1 MSLRQQAPVTHINV
15 FTPHPGMMDAFVAA
29 QLEGLPKFG
38 TIPGS
43 RGSSFYCAE
52 DKSCAVLVTHWDD
65 EAAHR
70 SFIASDAF
78 TRHREKLLP
87 LIARSEGRYHRLLF
101 TRAPAEVVDTMLVL
115 I

>member
-1 MSLRQQAPVTHINV
+1 MSLRLEAPVTHINV
-15 FTPHPGMMDAFVAA
+15 FTPNPGMMDAFVAA

-43 RGSSFYCAE
+43 RGAFFYCA
-52 DKSCAVLVTHWDD
+52 DDRSCAVLVTHWDD

-70 SFIASDAF
+70 RFGETEGF
-78 TRHREKLLP
+78 LRHREKLLP
-87 LIARSEGRYHRLLF
+87 FIARSEGRYHRLLF
-101 TRAPAEVVDTMLVL
+101 TRAAAEVLDATPVL